1 MPNTPV
7 FINIDG
13 NTSTTLN
20 TSNLEDIADKVFYG
34 ARQDIDT
41 GKTYIDIIAG
51 GTAINLADD
60 SYSSR
65 PDDYLNWMWSS
76 NTLRFSVNATGH
88 IILEVY

>member
-1 MPNTPV
+1 VPNTPI

-41 GKTYIDIIAG
+41 GSTYIDIIAG

-76 NTLRFSVNATGH
+76 NTLRFSMSANGH
-88 IILEVY
+88 ILMEVY

>member
-1 MPNTPV
+1 VPQTPV

-13 NTSTTLN
+13 NTSTTLT

-34 ARQDIDT
+34 ARQDIST

-51 GTAINLADD
+51 GTAIVLGDD
-60 SYSSR
+60 FSVR

-76 NTLRFSVNATGH
+76 NTLRFSVNANGH
-88 IILEVY
+88 ILMEVY

>member
-1 MPNTPV
+1 VPLVPQ

-13 NTSTTLN
+13 AAGTLN
-20 TSNLEDIADKVFYG
+20 TSDLEDIADKVFYG

-51 GTAINLADD
+51 GTAINLGD
-60 SYSSR
+60 SSFSVR
-65 PDDYLNWMWSS
+65 SDDYLNWMWSN

-88 IILEVY
+88 ILLEVY

>member
-1 MPNTPV
+1 MPLVPQ

-13 NTSTTLN
+13 AAGTLN

-34 ARQDIDT
+34 ARQDIST

-76 NTLRFSVNATGH
+76 NTLRFSVDANGH
-88 IILEVY
+88 ILMEVY

>member
-13 NTSTTLN
+13 NTSTTLT
-20 TSNLEDIADKVFYG
+20 TSNLEDIADKIFYG

-51 GTAINLADD
+51 GTAINLSDD
-60 SYSSR
+60 AYSSR

-76 NTLRFSVNATGH
+76 NTLRFSVNANGH
-88 IILEVY
+88 ILMEVY

>member
-1 MPNTPV
+1 MPQTPV

-13 NTSTTLN
+13 NTSTTLT

-34 ARQDIDT
+34 ARQDIST

-51 GTAINLADD
+51 GTAIVLGDD
-60 SYSSR
+60 FSVR

-76 NTLRFSVNATGH
+76 NTLRFSVNANGH
-88 IILEVY
+88 ILMEVY